1 MARIIRCTRIQHK
14 ALKARVDAVAG
25 ARRRAV
31 YTREDADKTPAAVR
45 KARAVVEA
53 YEKQQ
58 RARYQAALEAIDRAA
73 ATVMERVVFA
83 SVEEAVAAVEAF
95 EREHAPKAGSKVT
108 RA

>member
-14 ALKARVDAVAG
+14 ALKARVDAAAG

-45 KARAVVEA
+45 KARALVDA

-58 RARYQAALEAIDRAA
+58 RARYQAALDAIDLAA

-83 SVEEAVAAVEAF
+83 SVEDAVAAVQAF
-95 EREHAPKAGSKVT
+95 ERDMAKAA
-108 RA
+108 R

>member
-14 ALKARVDAVAG
+14 ALKARVDAAAG

-31 YTREDADKTPAAVR
+31 YKREDADKTPAAVR

-58 RARYQAALEAIDRAA
+58 RAQYHAALDAIDRAA
-73 ATVMERVVFA
+73 AAVMERVVFA
-83 SVEEAVAAVEAF
+83 SVEDAVAAVQAF
-95 EREHAPKAGSKVT
+95 ERDMAKAA
-108 RA
+108 R